1 MFHAREW
8 MYMSTDIFEQL
19 GIMQLSDSFFPSG
32 LYATSN
38 GLEILIHDRKIKT
51 ADELRELIKVFIK
64 QQIGPADCVALCNTY
79 DFIAKNDFEK
89 IIQTDQTLYS
99 MKLVKEIR
107 ETSTRS
113 GIQLI
118 KCIQSFKDDKFLK
131 LYSDSITK
139 GTCTGVYP
147 VCFAIAAYSLGVK
160 KEQAATMLL
169 YSFTVGMVGAALRM
183 GIIEHFEA
191 QKIID
196 ELKNE
201 IADTVQK
208 NINRNISEMWQFA
221 PDLDIIQIS
230 HEKLAEKMF
239 IT

>member
-1 MFHAREW
+1 
-8 MYMSTDIFEQL
+8 
-19 GIMQLSDSFFPSG
+19 
-32 LYATSN
+32 
-38 GLEILIHDRKIKT
+38 
-51 ADELRELIKVFIK
+51 
-64 QQIGPADCVALCNTY
+64 
-79 DFIAKNDFEK
+79 
-89 IIQTDQTLYS
+89 

-131 LYSDSITK
+131 LYSDSIAK
-139 GTCTGVYP
+139 GVCTGVYP
-147 VCFAIAAYSLGVK
+147 VCFAVAAYSLGVK

-196 ELKNE
+196 KLKNE

-221 PDLDIIQIS
+221 PEIDIIHIS
-230 HEKLAEKMF
+230 HEKLSEKMF